1 MLLLLL
7 SRFSRVRL
15 CATPWTAAHQA
26 PPSLGFSRQDHW
38 SGLPFPSPMHESE
51 KWKWSRSVVFDS
63 LWPHE
68 PQHTRPR
75 CPSPTPR
82 AYPNSCPSSRWCH
95 PTISSSVVPFSSRL
109 QSFPASGSFPM
120 SQFFALGGQRIGVS
134 ASASVLPMNIQDWF
148 PLGLTAWIS
157 LWYWRNWDPEE
168 QTLAQSHRATRVQV
182 WALVWSQGK
191 PILTAVPSEK
201 WCVWSHG
208 IALAQLHPWIF
219 LLPWA
224 WPEISEPNMEV
235 LSFEKNVPVEP
246 YIFRHRPEASVIR
259 SESKHGVV
267 SHMPSTSV
275 AEDPQLIPDM
285 SFCT

>member
-1 MLLLLL
+1 
-7 SRFSRVRL
+7 
-15 CATPWTAAHQA
+15 
-26 PPSLGFSRQDHW
+26 
-38 SGLPFPSPMHESE
+38 
-51 KWKWSRSVVFDS
+51 
-63 LWPHE
+63 
-68 PQHTRPR
+68 
-75 CPSPTPR
+75 
-82 AYPNSCPSSRWCH
+82 
-95 PTISSSVVPFSSRL
+95 
-109 QSFPASGSFPM
+109 M

-235 LSFEKNVPVEP
+235 SNAKFWKKCSSWAIYFQAPAWGICDTKWEQARSGQSHAIYLSCWGSAVNS
-246 YIFRHRPEASVIR
+246 RHEFLHIILQVQSGQNICKDINFLEVLVGGLPGKWRDCSVI
-259 SESKHGVV
+259 
-267 SHMPSTSV
+267 
-275 AEDPQLIPDM
+275 LL
-285 SFCT
+285 